1 MDWTLT
7 GALAGAAVL
16 ALTVGF
22 EFFVI
27 TRSNP
32 EPTKQYQA
40 TPVLIPAR
48 ERPVVNATSNAPAV
62 AYTPA
67 LQTSAPRVSN
77 AAEPAQYPPR
87 VEIPLPVGNTPKDHL
102 PPPERAHNEVKPTP
116 PQPQIISDSWAVQT
130 TAKANYLNLG
140 GHVDKNGVVDN
151 VASGYL
157 SEALKKHKNYPKLPA
172 QIQAYINAPN
182 VNLAKIAGYRALLG
196 MDDKEMEEKQ
206 GVKFI
211 RISSSRGIDITS
223 PNAADVDAP
232 PLDLSSLERW
242 ISTSGLR

>member
-7 GALAGAAVL
+7 GALAGAAIL

-32 EPTKQYQA
+32 EPAKQYQA

-48 ERPVVNATSNAPAV
+48 DRPVANADPNAPV
-62 AYTPA
+62 VVYTPH
-67 LQTSAPRVSN
+67 LQTSAPQISK
-77 AAEPAQYPPR
+77 AAEPAQHPPR
-87 VEIPLPVGNTPKDHL
+87 VEIPLPVGSAPKDRS
-102 PPPERAHNEVKPTP
+102 PPPERAHNDVKQPQ

-140 GHVDKNGVVDN
+140 GHVDKNGVVDS

-157 SEALKKHKNYPKLPA
+157 SEALKKHKNYAKLPA

-211 RISSSRGIDITS
+211 RISSSRGIDVTS
-223 PNAADVDAP
+223 PSDFDAS
-232 PLDLSSLERW
+232 PLDLSSLEKW
-242 ISTSGLR
+242 ISSSGSR